1 MRYKPLSM
9 HDFVQRYHDE
19 ESCVAALIRMRWPD
33 GTRCPKCRGE
43 RLHRM
48 STRRCLQCS
57 RCRTQLSI
65 TAGTILEATKL
76 PLRKWFL
83 ALYLVASNK
92 QGISAMSLGKHIG
105 ISRVSAWHMLHKIR
119 SAMGERDLFYRLQG
133 RVCVDEGYV
142 GGGIQS
148 ANQSA
153 RSVERKSPIIAMV
166 EERGPNQTG
175 YIHIEPTRYVDAEA
189 CHGIILENVRPGS
202 VIRTDGWTS
211 YCGIAQK
218 GYDHAPE
225 RSRRRHAAVSQFP
238 LIHRAI
244 SNFKAWM
251 HGCFRNACQKHL
263 DRYAAEFCWRTNRR
277 NMTKA
282 DYQSNHRESTL
293 FDRILNA
300 TALSTPITWSALHR
314 GWRDAYA

>member
-1 MRYKPLSM
+1 MSYKALSM
-9 HDFVQRYHDE
+9 HDFVQQYHSE
-19 ESCVAALIRMRWPD
+19 EACLQGLITARWPA
-33 GTRCPKCRGE
+33 GATCRKCGSNRMH
-43 RLHRM
+43 RLR
-48 STRRCLQCS
+48 TRRCLQCS
-57 RCRTQLSI
+57 RCRAQLSI
-65 TAGTILEATKL
+65 TGGTIFQATKL

-92 QGISAMSLGKHIG
+92 QGITSMSLAKHIG
-105 ISRVSAWHMLHKIR
+105 ISRVSSWHMLHKIR

-142 GGGIQS
+142 GGDIQS
-148 ANQSA
+148 PNQSA

-166 EERGPNQTG
+166 EERGTNQTDF
-175 YIHIEPTRYVDAEA
+175 IHIEPARFVDAET
-189 CHGIILENVRPGS
+189 CHGIILEKVQQGS
-202 VIRTDGWTS
+202 RIRTDGWPS
-211 YCGIAQK
+211 YVGLDGK
-218 GYDHAPE
+218 GYIHARE
-225 RSRRRHAAVSQFP
+225 MSRRRRAAVSQFA

-277 NMTKA
+277 NMTQA
-282 DYQSNHRESTL
+282 DYRSNRRESTL

-300 TALSTPITWSALHR
+300 AALSTPITWPALHR